1 MSIPVKPVAAAA
13 APDPP
18 VNYELAG
25 PNVIVAG
32 VRRELMQFVD
42 YLALVHRVVFSKP
55 MVLTSGKDGAHV
67 ASSMHAVGLAVDF
80 RTKDLLPD
88 EQQLVLALLAYAAP
102 ANHIAVFDERALG
115 AEQHIHLEY
124 HGAA

>member
-1 MSIPVKPVAAAA
+1 MSIPIKPAAAA
-13 APDPP
+13 APPP
-18 VNYELAG
+18 PQVNYQLAG
-25 PNVIVAG
+25 TEVVVAG
-32 VRRELMQFVD
+32 VNEELMKFVD
-42 YLALVHRVVFSKP
+42 YLGLVHRVVFNKP
-55 MVLTSGKDGAHV
+55 LVITSGKDGAHV
-67 ASSMHAVGLAVDF
+67 ASSMHYAGLAIDF

-115 AEQHIHLEY
+115 ADQHIHLEY